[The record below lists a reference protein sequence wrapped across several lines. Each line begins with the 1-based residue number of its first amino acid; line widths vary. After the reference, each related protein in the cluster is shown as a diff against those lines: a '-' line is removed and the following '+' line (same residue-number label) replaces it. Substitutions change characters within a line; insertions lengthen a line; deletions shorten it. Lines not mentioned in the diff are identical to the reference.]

1 MSEPVLFE
9 GYEPPLPGDV
19 QELGRDAQRTANQKA
34 LIAQGVHPA
43 TKRRVPD
50 SGGRTC
56 GDCAHLWVKSHTG
69 GRWFKCDVTPYAYDM
84 RKWWPACDRFTEVS
98 GDA

>member
-1 MSEPVLFE
+1 MAKRVES
-9 GYEPPLPGDV
+9 DV
-19 QELGRDAQRTANQKA
+19 ALTRKTPQRYPW
-34 LIAQGVHPA
+34 GE
-43 TKRRVPD
+43 RRVPD

>member
-1 MSEPVLFE
+1 MSIDISLRVSHSRPVA
-9 GYEPPLPGDV
+9 PGLV
-19 QELGRDAQRTANQKA
+19 AAVSRSWA
-34 LIAQGVHPA
+34 
-43 TKRRVPD
+43 
-50 SGGRTC
+50 SGRTC